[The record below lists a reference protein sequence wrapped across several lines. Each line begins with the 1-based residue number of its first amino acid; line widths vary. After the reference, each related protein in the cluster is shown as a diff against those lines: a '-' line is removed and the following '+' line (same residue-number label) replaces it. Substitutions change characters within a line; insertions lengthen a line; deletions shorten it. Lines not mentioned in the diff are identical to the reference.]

1 MLTFLEL
8 VPYMIVFIFGIVIG
22 SFLNVCIYRLPLG
35 ESVVSAPSHCMVCG
49 GKLRWFDM
57 VPVVSWIVLGGK
69 CRFCKAKISAQYP
82 IIEGVNGILY
92 VAICVVNGLNVVSFV
107 YCLMGSALIVLSV
120 IDWRTFEIPFGIN
133 VFLFV
138 LGVVA
143 TGLDGMSGLAGHLIG
158 MVCVSGVLGMIYLV
172 SGGAAIGGGDVKLM
186 FACGL
191 ILGWQ
196 RILLAF
202 LVGCIV
208 GSVVHMIRIKV
219 QGAGRVLAMGPYLAV
234 GVMLAALWGNSW
246 IGWYL
251 GLLGL

>member
-92 VAICVVNGLNVVSFV
+92 VVICVVNGLNVVSFV

-133 VFLFV
+133 VFCL
-138 LGVVA
+138 
-143 TGLDGMSGLAGHLIG
+143 
-158 MVCVSGVLGMIYLV
+158 C
-172 SGGAAIGGGDVKLM
+172 
-186 FACGL
+186 
-191 ILGWQ
+191 W
-196 RILLAF
+196 
-202 LVGCIV
+202 
-208 GSVVHMIRIKV
+208 
-219 QGAGRVLAMGPYLAV
+219 
-234 GVMLAALWGNSW
+234 ALWLP
-246 IGWYL
+246 GWM
-251 GLLGL
+251 G

>member
-35 ESVVSAPSHCMVCG
+35 ESVVVAPSHCMVCG

-92 VAICVVNGLNVVSFV
+92 VMICAVNGLEWSSVI
-107 YCLMGSALIVLSV
+107 YCFMASALLVLSI
-120 IDWRTFEIPFGIN
+120 IDWRTYEIPFGIN

-138 LGVVA
+138 LGVA
-143 TGLDGMSGLAGHLIG
+143 MTILDRGNLAEHLIG
-158 MVCVSGVLGMIYLV
+158 MICVSGLLGILYLLT
-172 SGGAAIGGGDVKLM
+172 GGRAIGGGDIKLM

-191 ILGWQ
+191 ILGWKL
-196 RILLAF
+196 ILLAF
-202 LVGCIV
+202 FLGCII
-208 GSVVHMIRIKV
+208 GSVVHIIRMSVKK
-219 QGAGRVLAMGPYLAV
+219 AGRMLAMGPYMSAGIL
-234 GVMLAALWGNSW
+234 LAALWGNAW
-246 IGWYL
+246 INWYL
-251 GLLGL
+251 SLLGV

>member
-35 ESVVSAPSHCMVCG
+35 ESVVSAPSHCMGCG

-92 VAICVVNGLNVVSFV
+92 VVICVVNGLNVVSFV

-120 IDWRTFEIPFGIN
+120 IDWRTFEIPFCLN
-133 VFLFV
+133 MFLFI
-138 LGVVA
+138 LGVAAVV
-143 TGLDGMSGLAGHLIG
+143 LDRGNLVDHLIG
-158 MVCVSGVLGMIYLV
+158 MVCVSGLLEVLYLV
-172 SGGAAIGGGDVKLM
+172 SGGRAIGGGDIKLM

-191 ILGWQ
+191 ILGWE
-196 RILLAF
+196 RIVLAF
-202 LVGCIV
+202 LLGCII
-208 GSVVHMIRIKV
+208 GSVVHTVRIKV
-219 QGAGRVLAMGPYLAV
+219 SKAGHMLAMGPYLSA
-234 GVMLAALWGNSW
+234 GVLLAALWGNSW

-251 GLLGL
+251 SLLGL